1 MEQKNSLRRDKTVR
15 FCPFVLLTLPPTPD
29 ADDEATGELQADFP
43 TSHGFM
49 DFHTSLPAGFRET
62 VAVSY

>member
-15 FCPFVLLTLPPTPD
+15 FCPFVLLASPPSPG
-29 ADDEATGELQADFP
+29 ADDEATGDLQADFP

-49 DFHTSLPAGFRET
+49 DFQSRWACR
-62 VAVSY
+62 S